1 MARFPFIPGVL
12 VACLL
17 CVGCREGVAPEPG
30 EFDFGSCRYP
40 IVYVGEAIHG
50 GDGLV
55 VTGMFEPLF
64 GADRACVN
72 PTPPSTLRDGGLT
85 FTEPGEYYLRL
96 EGDRALKVL
105 VLPRD
110 EPISEAVIRIFDFC
124 AANLLVMTGNN
135 AEWYADADALVSGW
149 CRSDQPK
156 MLLCGPT
163 YGLFKRLIDE
173 RLGLPIRLV
182 TFPGT
187 YRVGEKLQKGNHNVA
202 EVYLPDVGKWVLFDV
217 NNAFM
222 VRWKSALELSV
233 LVKAASRES
242 ELLTVDQWQALQLP
256 VHLGAPVTYSPV
268 AVVTDSEQFRTEFL
282 SATTRREI
290 WHKLSCLYIGGPAYF
305 GSAGYGTGFLPAPY
319 NFASFHDD
327 PELERAAVEWVRTF
341 DLEVA
346 VFSGDEMAR
355 MLDEG
360 HREQIAEARWL
371 R

>member
-1 MARFPFIPGVL
+1 MTRSPFIAGLL

-17 CVGCREGVAPEPG
+17 CGGCRERVGLEPG

-40 IVYVGEAIHG
+40 LVYAGEAIHAD
-50 GDGLV
+50 DGLAI
-55 VTGMFEPLF
+55 TGTFEPLF

-72 PTPPSTLRDGGLT
+72 PTRPSTLPDGGLT

-105 VLPRD
+105 VLSRD
-110 EPISEAVIRIFDFC
+110 ELISEAVIRVFDFC
-124 AANLLVMTGNN
+124 AANLLPMTGND
-135 AEWYADADALVSGW
+135 AEWYEDADALISGW
-149 CRSDQPK
+149 CQSDQPK

-163 YGLFKRLIDE
+163 YGVFKRLIDE
-173 RLGLPIRLV
+173 RLGLPIRMV

-187 YRVGEKLQKGNHNVA
+187 YRVGKKIQKGTHNVA

-217 NNAFM
+217 NNAFV

-256 VHLGAPVTYSPV
+256 VHLGAPVTYRPV
-268 AVVTDSEQFRTEFL
+268 GAVTDSEQFRDEFL
-282 SATTRREI
+282 SATKGREL
-290 WHKLSCLYIGGPAYF
+290 WHLLSCLYMGGPAYR
-305 GSAGYGTGFLPAPY
+305 GSAGYGTEFLPAAY

-327 PELERAAVEWVRTF
+327 PELERAAVDWVRTF

-360 HREQIAEARWL
+360 HHELIADQHWR